1 MKFWIAI
8 TDGEWFR
15 QLAALQPDEVNF
27 WRPSERR
34 AFVSMQPGTPFLFKL
49 HSPDNF
55 IVGGGFFVR
64 DTILPVSLA
73 WDSFEERNGARN
85 RLELLA
91 RIGKYSSNKSYGLD
105 PQIGCTVLAE
115 PFFLDRSEWIGVPED
130 WPKSTQTGKGYDTET
145 ETGRALWEAVRA
157 AMMGHIGPTV
167 GTEIALGREGG
178 QGYGPMYLTRARI
191 GQGGFRVLVTDAYN
205 RRCAVTGER
214 TLPVLQAAHIKPFAE
229 SGPNR
234 VSNGLLLRSDLH
246 ILFDRGYVTVN
257 RAYQLEVSPR
267 IREEFEN
274 GRQYSRCTGARLRF
288 FRIALPTGRARTS
301 STGTMRRC
309 IWADA
314 VTLLSGARI

>member
-1 MKFWIAI
+1 MKYWIGI

-34 AFVSMQPGTPFLFKL
+34 AFVAMEPGTPFLFKL

-73 WDSFEERNGARN
+73 WDSFEERNGARS

-91 RIGKYSSNKSYGLD
+91 RIGKYSSNKAYGLD
-105 PQIGCTVLAE
+105 PNIGCTILAE
-115 PFFLDRSEWIGVPED
+115 PFFLERAEWIGVPDD
-130 WPKSTQTGKGYDTET
+130 WQKSVQVGKSYDTET
-145 ETGRALWEAVRA
+145 ETGRALWDGVRA
-157 AMMGHIGPTV
+157 AMMRHIRPTA
-167 GTEIALGREGG
+167 GTELPMPREGEAEYGRE
-178 QGYGPMYLTRARI
+178 YLTRARI

-214 TLPVLQAAHIKPFAE
+214 TLPVLQAAHIKPYAE

-246 ILFDRGYVTVN
+246 ILFDRGYVTIN
-257 RAYQLEVSPR
+257 RDYRLEVSPR
-267 IREEFEN
+267 IAKEFEN
-274 GRQYSRCTGARLRF
+274 GRQYYAMAGS
-288 FRIALPTGRARTS
+288 ALAVLPDRA
-301 STGTMRRC
+301 
-309 IWADA
+309 ADRPGEDFIEWHNEK
-314 VTLLSGARI
+314 VYLG